1 MSGYSDSDRDE
12 HYGPTDRHLDL
23 DCNFRT
29 LAYAYARNAPHG
41 DFDAHLYCHPNGV
54 ADTFGDFDSDRHD
67 GNAHGNPNSGWT
79 DFDANNRGR
88 DRHSD
93 SRHFPN
99 ANGDTHGDG
108 IPRIAHP
115 HRDRNSQS
123 GGERDTLG
131 DSDFNRDSKRVRVGD
146 TDGNGDTNAFQ
157 HSGSVR
163 YPDIDGNPRCDGLAY
178 AHCDT
183 RSIRFAHIHAN
194 TRGDF
199 HPILDC
205 DFRRTHGDP
214 CGDEHS
220 DGA

>member
-29 LAYAYARNAPHG
+29 IAYAYARNAPHG

-88 DRHSD
+88 DRHAD

-131 DSDFNRDSKRVRVGD
+131 DSDFNLDPSRLGVGD
-146 TDGNGDTNAFQ
+146 THRGVDGNTHGHF
-157 HSGSVR
+157 GSLQFAYLDSDDR
-163 YPDIDGNPRCDGLAY
+163 FNGLALSDRH
-178 AHCDT
+178 A
-183 RSIRFAHIHAN
+183 RPFRFPDFLGN
-194 TRGDF
+194 TRGD
-199 HPILDC
+199 
-205 DFRRTHGDP
+205 
-214 CGDEHS
+214 
-220 DGA
+220 